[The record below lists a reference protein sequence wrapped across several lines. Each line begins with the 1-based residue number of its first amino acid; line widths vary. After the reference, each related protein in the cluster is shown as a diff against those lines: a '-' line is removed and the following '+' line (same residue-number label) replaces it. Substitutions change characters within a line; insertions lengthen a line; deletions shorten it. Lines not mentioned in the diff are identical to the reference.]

1 MNAGPVI
8 GTMLQLTPMSL
19 KPFPSPRFYNEMYLS
34 SKKIE
39 DIPKSQ
45 KEFLPSALFINNYQ
59 PPNLGVTQKFS
70 KSKQGHLWAHTGIG
84 RAGASVKVKG
94 GNQSRLSLCKCA
106 PPPPN
111 RARGSGLSSA
121 RSTSPPLAAPSSGHS
136 APQKAENSATGERPV
151 TTHISPRLPTRFSHH
166 PPMPS
171 LLAFESWGPRR
182 ARSCQEPGLTAF
194 GAAGF

>member
-1 MNAGPVI
+1 MLNKCLLHEWMNAGPVI

-94 GNQSRLSLCKCA
+94 GNQRRLSLCKWA
-106 PPPPN
+106 PPPPQI
-111 RARGSGLSSA
+111 GLGAQDLALPGAPPRPSRRPLVATVLLRRRRTPQGASA
-121 RSTSPPLAAPSSGHS
+121 L
-136 APQKAENSATGERPV
+136 
-151 TTHISPRLPTRFSHH
+151 
-166 PPMPS
+166 
-171 LLAFESWGPRR
+171 
-182 ARSCQEPGLTAF
+182 
-194 GAAGF
+194 